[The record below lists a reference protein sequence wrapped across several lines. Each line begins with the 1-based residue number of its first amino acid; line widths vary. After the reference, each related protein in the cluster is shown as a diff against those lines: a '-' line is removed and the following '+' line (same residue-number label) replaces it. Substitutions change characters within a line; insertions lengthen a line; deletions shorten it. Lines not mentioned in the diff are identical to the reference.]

1 MQLKIFVSTQETQ
14 GQRSNDFC
22 FVPEGEIVIP
32 PVITCTGETADG
44 HCGCKRCMCG
54 VSSHKS
60 TTTMKVAEFTG
71 GIFLF
76 EQKVRAS
83 LDKSGWLTRG
93 SDPTE
98 EIVEDIIA
106 AAEKLP
112 IGAVVEYRDGVF
124 TKRLVAPNSGGDTA
138 NRR

>member
-1 MQLKIFVSTQETQ
+1 M
-14 GQRSNDFC
+14 
-22 FVPEGEIVIP
+22 
-32 PVITCTGETADG
+32 
-44 HCGCKRCMCG
+44 
-54 VSSHKS
+54 
-60 TTTMKVAEFTG
+60 
-71 GIFLF
+71 F